1 MSGVFCCREGLRQA
15 GHDSRQPVARGPAL
29 AEAALPESARA
40 RVSLWRP
47 TRASRVGEGMADAAC
62 AV

>member
-1 MSGVFCCREGLRQA
+1 MSDACCRREGLRQA
-15 GHDSRQPVARGPAL
+15 GDDSRQPVAGGPAL
-29 AEAALPESARA
+29 ADAALPVSARA